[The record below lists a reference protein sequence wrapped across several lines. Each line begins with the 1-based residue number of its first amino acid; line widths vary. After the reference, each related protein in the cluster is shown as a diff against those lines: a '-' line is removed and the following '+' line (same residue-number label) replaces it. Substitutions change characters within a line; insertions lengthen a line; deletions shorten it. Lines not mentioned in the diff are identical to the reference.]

1 MIDFSLLK
9 TIPADESHYDFLF
22 QLKKAAMGPYV
33 KQIWGW
39 DEKIQQKH
47 HAADWQEQRPG
58 IILYGNQP
66 IGSIL
71 VTSEDNHNH
80 VGRFY
85 ILPEF
90 QNKGIGTHILKD
102 VLVKADKAKQSTTLA
117 VLRINP
123 AISLYKRHGFTV
135 MGSNEHQYL
144 MERKPGGKAVGYQ
157 AVIFDLGGTLTYNT
171 AWSEYVNAAK
181 EVSLAISAPVDD
193 FVRIWFEQAEGLG
206 LGKYPTYQDFIK
218 HICRQLTLTVPENL
232 IDKAAVISLAMA
244 RRHLTTPRNGAI
256 ELLTDLKT
264 NGYKLG
270 LISDCGPD
278 VTTVW
283 NETPFAP
290 YFDVTI
296 FSCEAGMNK
305 GDPRIFRIA
314 LEKLT
319 VKPEKCMY
327 IADGMRNELS
337 NATSLGMQAVQL
349 LVPGEIDD
357 SPIRE
362 NWQGLKISSL
372 KEVLNLVGK

>member
-1 MIDFSLLK
+1 MIDCSLIK
-9 TIPADESHYDFLF
+9 IIHADESYYEFFF

-33 KQIWGW
+33 EKIWGW

-47 HAADWQEQRPG
+47 HAADWQEKRPG

-71 VTSEDNHNH
+71 VTSEDNHIH
-80 VGRFY
+80 IGRFY

-90 QNKGIGTHILKD
+90 QNKGIGTYILKD

-123 AISLYKRHGFTV
+123 AISLYKRYGFTV
-135 MGSNEHQYL
+135 TGSNEHQYL
-144 MERKPGGKAVGYQ
+144 MERKPGGKAVRYQ
-157 AVIFDLGGTLTYNT
+157 AVIFDLGGTLTYST
-171 AWSEYVNAAK
+171 AWSEYVDAARK
-181 EVSLAISAPVDD
+181 VALAISAPTDD
-193 FVRIWFEQAEGLG
+193 FIRTWFEQAEGLG
-206 LGKYPTYQDFIK
+206 IGRYPTYQDFIK
-218 HICRQLTLTVPENL
+218 HICRQLTLTVPDNL
-232 IDKAAVISLAMA
+232 LNKAAIISLAMA
-244 RRHLTTPRNGAI
+244 RRHLTAPRNGAI
-256 ELLTDLKT
+256 ELLSYLKT

-278 VTTVW
+278 VPIVW
-283 NETPFAP
+283 NETPFAL
-290 YFDVTI
+290 YFDVTV

-314 LEKLT
+314 LEKLAI
-319 VKPEKCMY
+319 KPKKCMY
-327 IADGMRNELS
+327 IADGMRNELA
-337 NATSLGMQAVQL
+337 NAAGLGMQAVQL
-349 LVPGEIDD
+349 LVQGEIDD